1 MAAALLAHVGPDSS
15 PWAFDLHADVL
26 VVLGGLALAYA
37 LAIRRLGPHLAPA
50 AGEPVLTP
58 RQRNLLV
65 GGLAGLFVVSYW
77 PMHNLAEGFSY
88 TVHMVQHSVYTLVVP
103 PLLILGTPAWLW
115 RWALRPVMGVARQ
128 LTRPVVAV
136 ATFSVV
142 TLLSHLPVFANAAVT
157 SDPSHLAQ
165 HVLLLLTAGMMW
177 WPLTSPL
184 PELPR
189 IAHPIRQVLYLAAA
203 SLVPSV
209 VGSSL
214 IWARGTPY
222 TAYEAFPTLGG
233 WTALGDQQTAGFVMS
248 MADGLVLWGLVLL
261 IFVRFAV
268 RQHGPGHEPARPLV
282 SPRA

>member
-1 MAAALLAHVGPDSS
+1 MAATLLAHAGPDSS

-26 VVLGGLALAYA
+26 VVLGALALAYVV
-37 LAIRRLGPHLAPA
+37 AIRRLGPRLAAA
-50 AGEPVLTP
+50 AGEPVLSS

-65 GGLAGLFVVSYW
+65 GGLVGMFVFSYW
-77 PMHNLAEGFSY
+77 PVHNLAEGFSY
-88 TVHMVQHSVYTLVVP
+88 TVHMVQHSVYTLAVP

-115 RWALRPVMGVARQ
+115 RWALGPVIGLARQ

-136 ATFSVV
+136 TVFSVV
-142 TLLSHLPVFANAAVT
+142 TLLSHLPAFANAAVT
-157 SDPSHLAQ
+157 SEPAHLVQ
-165 HVLLLLTAGMMW
+165 HVVLVLTAGMMW
-177 WPLTSPL
+177 WPLTSPV

-189 IAHPIRQVLYLAAA
+189 IAHPIKQVLYLAAA

-233 WTALGDQQTAGFVMS
+233 WTALADQQTAGFVMS
-248 MADGLVLWGLVLL
+248 MADGLVLWGLVLV
-261 IFVRFAV
+261 IFVRFAL
-268 RQHGPGHEPARPLV
+268 RPRRLGREPGLPLV